1 MAHWYD
7 QIRPKF
13 VSNVANKYLLDN
25 EFDAFQVFP
34 KVNSRQLSGYVAKYD
49 KADWL
54 KIGTVNDY
62 KRIGATESVGE
73 GYEVD
78 KQLYTL
84 EEFAFHYDITKD
96 DAKEYDN
103 PFDPV
108 NDAVDFVM
116 QRLRR
121 VLLQNVVNSI
131 LTTGVWGTD
140 HNETS
145 SKWDAKTSGV
155 SDVDPV
161 DKVMTW
167 AEEIEKVTGFAP
179 NRAIIAADVFRAL
192 KGNTHIM
199 NRMKT
204 TNDKVVTVGLL
215 AKLFELDKIYI
226 ANAVNSDATDYMVN
240 GSMLLYYV
248 PDRPSKF
255 KPAAAY
261 HITYKGRGG
270 NNIITKRIPMPHLN
284 DALRIEASVKSQ
296 LVVLATDLG
305 VYAYNLTS

>member
-25 EFDAFQVFP
+25 EFDAFQLFP
-34 KVNSRQLSGYVAKYD
+34 KVNSRQLSGYIAKYS
-49 KADWL
+49 KEDWIR
-54 KIGTVNDY
+54 IGNVNDY
-62 KRIGATESVGE
+62 KRVGATESVGD

-84 EEFAFHYDITKD
+84 EEYAFHYDITKD
-96 DAKEYDN
+96 DANEYDN

-121 VLLQNVVNSI
+121 VLLQNVVSSVF
-131 LTTGVWGTD
+131 TSGVWGTD
-140 HNETS
+140 HNES
-145 SKWDAKTSGV
+145 GNEWDAKTSGV

-161 DKVMTW
+161 DKVMLW
-167 AEEIEKVTGFAP
+167 KEEIEKVTGISP
-179 NRAIIAADVFRAL
+179 NRAVIAADVYRAL
-192 KGNTHIM
+192 KGNTHVM

-204 TNDKVVTVGLL
+204 TNDKVITSGLI
-215 AKLFELDKIYI
+215 AKLFELDKVYV
-226 ANAVNSDATDYMVN
+226 ANAINSAGTDYMVS
-240 GSMLLYYV
+240 GSFLLYYA
-248 PDRPSKF
+248 PNRPSKF
-255 KPAAAY
+255 KPSAAY
-261 HITYKGRGG
+261 HVTYKGRGG
-270 NNIITKRIPMPHLN
+270 NNIGTKRIPMPHLN
-284 DALRIEASVKSQ
+284 DALRIEAAVKTQ
-296 LVVLATDLG
+296 LIVLATDLA